1 MTRRC
6 SAKWRAR
13 RWTFEHVR
21 AAPGEPQSCMIVRCT
36 WGDTVNVGVS
46 RLVVAQR

>member
-21 AAPGEPQSCMIVRCT
+21 AAPGEPQSCKIVRCT